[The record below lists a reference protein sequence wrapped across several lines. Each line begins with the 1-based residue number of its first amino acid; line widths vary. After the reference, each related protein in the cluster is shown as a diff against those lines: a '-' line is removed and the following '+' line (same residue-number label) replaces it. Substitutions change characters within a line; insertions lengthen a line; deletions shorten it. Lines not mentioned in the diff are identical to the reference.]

1 MNTSQN
7 GTASDSSGSWRPAIA
22 PIWNG
27 SMPVTCP
34 ATMIGMP
41 IAPNATGAVFAIR
54 HSPAACSGLKP
65 SPTSSAAVIATGAP
79 KPAAP
84 SRNAPN
90 EKPISSIC
98 RRWSSVIDSTDARM
112 MSNWPVFT
120 TTLYRN
126 TAATMIHAIGQ
137 MPYAKPKPAAASAC
151 GTGIPYARIAT
162 PSDSSSVI
170 VAATWP
176 LSRCAASATK
186 KKMIGIAATNADS
199 PRLPSGV

>member
-7 GTASDSSGSWRPAIA
+7 GTASDSSGNWRPAIA

-54 HSPAACSGLKP
+54 HSPAVQRLEAEADEQRRRDRDGRAEAGRAFEECAEREADQQHLQALVVGDRQHGRANDVELAGLHDDLVQEHGRDDDP
-65 SPTSSAAVIATGAP
+65 RDRPDAVREAEAG
-79 KPAAP
+79 
-84 SRNAPN
+84 
-90 EKPISSIC
+90 
-98 RRWSSVIDSTDARM
+98 RRERLRYGHPVREDRDAEREQQ
-112 MSNWPVFT
+112 
-120 TTLYRN
+120 RDRR
-126 TAATMIHAIGQ
+126 G
-137 MPYAKPKPAAASAC
+137 
-151 GTGIPYARIAT
+151 
-162 PSDSSSVI
+162 D
-170 VAATWP
+170 VALEP
-176 LSRCAASATK
+176 QRGSATK